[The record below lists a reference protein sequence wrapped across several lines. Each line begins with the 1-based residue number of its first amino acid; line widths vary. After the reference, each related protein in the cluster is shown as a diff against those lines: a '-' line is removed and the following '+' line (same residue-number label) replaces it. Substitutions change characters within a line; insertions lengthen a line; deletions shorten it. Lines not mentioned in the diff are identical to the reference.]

1 MAKRYFL
8 CQGCR
13 TRVERVKR
21 KCPVCGRA
29 RPKKRVPKHAITLQ
43 RDSYDFYC
51 QIAADIHG
59 VTDERCCVCGK
70 PRNPERRHDR
80 DHDHLTGNPRGLAC
94 VVCNKLMVHKLT
106 LERARQIVGY
116 LERVEKHYTKPKSQ
130 EGQVA
135 TEGSTEV

>member
-1 MAKRYFL
+1 MARRYFL
-8 CQGCR
+8 CQGCK

-51 QIAADIHG
+51 EVARVLHG

-70 PRNPERRHDR
+70 PRGERRHDR
-80 DHDHLTGNPRGLAC
+80 DHDHISGHPRGLAC
-94 VVCNKLMVHKLT
+94 VVCNKLMPHQLT
-106 LERARQIVGY
+106 AERAEQIAAY
-116 LERVEKHYTKPKSQ
+116 LRRAEHYEANFTKP
-130 EGQVA
+130 EGLVGNQG
-135 TEGSTEV
+135 TE